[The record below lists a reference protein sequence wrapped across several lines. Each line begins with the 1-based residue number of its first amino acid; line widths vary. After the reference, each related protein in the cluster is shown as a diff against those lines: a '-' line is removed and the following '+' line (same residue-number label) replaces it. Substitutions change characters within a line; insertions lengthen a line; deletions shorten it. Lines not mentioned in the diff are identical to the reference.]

1 MAGLGTKLWTSGEVV
16 TATGVNGYL
25 QDQVIGTYASTSA
38 RDAAFG
44 GAGEPTLS
52 EGMFAYTTDTNTL
65 WLYTGSTNGWV
76 NVLGS
81 NIGQISTSN
90 RNILINGGFSVWQR
104 GTSGAGYVSS
114 GGFVADRWQG
124 IRGAAAAGMTMYQ
137 ITGTSTE
144 IPNNQYVMRLQ
155 RDSGNTSTQ
164 DIRLFYSAETLDSMS
179 LVGQSVTISFYVRKG
194 SNYSGGDVTATV
206 YSGTGTDQNLGLTG
220 FTGTTAVATATRT
233 SATLTTGFTRVSA
246 TGTVATSAKQLGL
259 IISYTPTGTA
269 GANDFID
276 IWGIQLEAGSVA
288 TPFEF
293 ENYSE
298 TLAKCQRYYCRI
310 GGTSAGLLYP
320 ALAFST
326 TGSYGTVRFPQ
337 TMRTAVTAVEAS
349 ATVSNYALILNNTG
363 TTNLNSA
370 FTLNYGFS
378 DSATLSC
385 SIGAA
390 NLVQGNITFVFANNS
405 SGYLGFS
412 AEL

>member
-1 MAGLGTKLWTSGEVV
+1 MAGAGAKLFTSGSVL
-16 TATGVNGYL
+16 TA
-25 QDQVIGTYASTSA
+25 DQVNTYLMDQTIMKFTSTTT

-44 GAGEPTLS
+44 GAGEPTLA

-65 WLYTGSTNGWV
+65 WFYTGSAWQ

-81 NIGQISTSN
+81 NIGEISTSN
-90 RNILINGGFSVWQR
+90 RNVIINGGFSVWQR
-104 GTSGAGYVSS
+104 GTSGAGYVSG

-144 IPNNQYVMRLQ
+144 IPNNQFVMRLQ

-164 DIRLFYSAETLDSMS
+164 DIRLFYSAETLDSMR
-179 LVGQSVTISFYVRKG
+179 LVGQPVTISFYVRKG

-206 YSGTGTDQNLGLTG
+206 YSGTGTDQNLGITG
-220 FTGTTAVATATRT
+220 FTGSTAVATATRT

-276 IWGIQLEAGSVA
+276 IWGIQLEAGAVA

-293 ENYSE
+293 EDFGV
-298 TLAKCQRYYCRI
+298 TLRKCQRYFETQDWSANTFRLAVVYADNNNAQSYFMYETKRSAPSFSWSTNGSARYVYTNGQAVGSQTLTAAYTSVNGTSVSTSSI
-310 GGTSAGLLYP
+310 FNNSTGWIDSGGT
-320 ALAFST
+320 
-326 TGSYGTVRFPQ
+326 
-337 TMRTAVTAVEAS
+337 
-349 ATVSNYALILNNTG
+349 
-363 TTNLNSA
+363 
-370 FTLNYGFS
+370 
-378 DSATLSC
+378 LS
-385 SIGAA
+385 I
-390 NLVQGNITFVFANNS
+390 
-405 SGYLGFS
+405 S

>member
-16 TATGVNGYL
+16 TAAGVNGYL

-144 IPNNQYVMRLQ
+144 IPNNQFVMRLQ

-164 DIRLFYSAETLDSMS
+164 DIRLFYSAETLDSMR

-194 SNYSGGDVTATV
+194 SDYSGGDVTATV
-206 YSGTGTDQNLGLTG
+206 YSGTGTDQNLGIAG
-220 FTGTTAVATATRT
+220 FTGSTAVATATRT

-276 IWGIQLEAGSVA
+276 IWGVQLEAGAVA

-293 ENYSE
+293 EDYGT
-298 TLAKCQRYYCRI
+298 TLAKCQRYYY
-310 GGTSAGLLYP
+310 L
-320 ALAFST
+320 FST
-326 TGSYGTVRFPQ
+326 GQDKDAALGFYN
-337 TMRTAVTAVEAS
+337 S
-349 ATVSNYALILNNTG
+349 ATAMILPIFFPVQMRSAPTLVAASGTGFYYALGTG
-363 TTNLNSA
+363 GYDTFNSL
-370 FTLNYGFS
+370 T
-378 DSATLSC
+378 
-385 SIGAA
+385 IGQRG
-390 NLVQGNITFVFANNS
+390 VS
-405 SGYLGFS
+405 SGYVQNTTEMSGTAGQAFVFGGASASSSVAFS
-412 AEL
+412 SEL